1 MAGHP
6 AALQLERCAQLVH
19 ATPLRR
25 RYLLR
30 STTRLDWAQVA
41 RHLEGHLPGRGLDW
55 RLNPAAHSIVISGR
69 ADGSSAPL
77 EQGLPILLAALA
89 RGGARPPAAEVVRI
103 ALARAKPTPRVRRAG
118 GPWRWL
124 LVPVN
129 LASLALSLSL
139 LALAALIALL
149 GLLGLLLPLAPGA
162 PLLVLAGLA
171 VELALLLRLPFLAQP
186 AA

>member
-1 MAGHP
+1 MAGNP

-25 RYLLR
+25 RYRLS
-30 STTRLDWAQVA
+30 STTPLDWSLLE
-41 RHLEGHLPGRGLDW
+41 RHLQEHLPSRGLGW
-55 RLNPAAHSIVISGR
+55 RLNPAAHSIVMSR
-69 ADGSSAPL
+69 AADDSSAPL
-77 EQGLPILLAALA
+77 AQALPILIASLA
-89 RGGARPPAAEVVRI
+89 RAGARPPAAEVVRI
-103 ALARAKPTPRVRRAG
+103 SLGKAKQTYKVR

-129 LASLALSLSL
+129 LASLVLSLSFL
-139 LALAALIALL
+139 SLAAIMSLVGVL
-149 GLLGLLLPLAPGA
+149 GLMLPLAPGA
-162 PLLVLAGLA
+162 PLLVLASLA